1 MVEANT
7 REGLSRWGI
16 FADAPADLLVQDAAI
31 EDQVSGISEQLE
43 QPGTDY
49 SLDATEVGA

>member
-7 REGLSRWGI
+7 HQGI
-16 FADAPADLLVQDAAI
+16 FADASAHILDEDAAI
-31 EDQVSGISEQLE
+31 GDQALGISEQLE